1 MNRRS
6 VSARTVLGL
15 LTGLILALGT
25 AGCKAPLYYYTQD
38 QFAGRAVPPSGLQQR
53 VLAAYTS
60 NGSNG
65 GAEILDGLRDL
76 RSNVQNTKPTFSISG
91 YSGNLP
97 TQIIN
102 YPEEQ
107 DGYILDSSSGTLTQV
122 NYATEKS
129 GNAELTLG
137 ANATSAAASPDGSRF
152 VGSTI
157 TVSPSSPN
165 NSGQILINGTGTQS
179 SGQAGPY
186 ALSLPNV
193 NRVVMNPG
201 NSVILAMTRN
211 SNNLYRIIQLPQST
225 TPIFPPGY
233 IDCEPLVLPVYCI
246 VPVPGTYDRPTNAYF
261 SLDGTTA
268 YVLNC
273 GPECGGTQA
282 SVTALQVSQITF
294 NNIPTVNPLSAG
306 APNPLASLPVANP
319 IPIPGGVTDALSDG
333 TNLYLSGQSLF
344 RPTSTGALS
353 TTPAADG
360 LFTGFLTV
368 LPLSTYVPG
377 NPISI
382 SDGNHIRM
390 LFADNNTLW
399 IGSTQCAV
407 GERAATGQ
415 NVNCLTMVNLGA
427 TPTAM
432 VLPNV
437 TPNGPT
443 TVPYPNTN
451 GNLYYYGDLTG
462 ICWVQNYNKVYTAYG
477 GQIHAF
483 YTGGPIT
490 DSNDP
495 AHGTTPA
502 AGTEIN
508 NTNITI
514 QGTVLDVAYMDA
526 LTNQAN

>member
-6 VSARTVLGL
+6 VSARTALGILAGL
-15 LTGLILALGT
+15 LLALGT
-25 AGCKAPLYYYTQD
+25 AGCKAPLYYYTQN

-53 VLAAYTS
+53 VLAAFTS
-60 NGSNG
+60 NGSGG

-76 RSNVQNTKPTFSISG
+76 RSNVQNTRPIFSISG
-91 YSGNLP
+91 YSGSFP
-97 TQIIN
+97 SEIIN

-107 DGYILDSSSGTLTQV
+107 DGYILDSSAGTLTQV
-122 NYATEKS
+122 NYATERS
-129 GNAELTLG
+129 GTAIFSATLG
-137 ANATSAAASPDGSRF
+137 MNPPLAAVSPDGTRA
-152 VGSTI
+152 VGANVAASQIVVYSTVTPAG
-157 TVSPSSPN
+157 TVVLN
-165 NSGQILINGTGTQS
+165 
-179 SGQAGPY
+179 
-186 ALSLPNV
+186 LPNV

-211 SNNLYRIIQLPQST
+211 SNNLYRIIQLPQTS

-233 IDCEPLVLPVYCI
+233 IDCEPLLLPIYCI
-246 VPVPGTYDRPTNAYF
+246 VPVPGAYDHPTSAYF
-261 SLDGTTA
+261 SLDGSTA

-282 SVTALQVSQITF
+282 SVTALNVSQITY
-294 NNIPTVNPLSAG
+294 NTIPSAASANPY
-306 APNPLASLPVANP
+306 PNPMATLPVANP
-319 IPIPGGVTDALSDG
+319 IPIPGGVTFALSDG
-333 TNLYLSGQSLF
+333 SNLYLSGQSLF
-344 RPTSTGALS
+344 RPTSTGALT

-360 LFTGFLTV
+360 LFTGYLTV
-368 LPLSTYVPG
+368 MPLSSYVPA
-377 NPISI
+377 NPVSI
-382 SDGNHIRM
+382 SDGNHVRM

-399 IGSTQCAV
+399 VGSTNCAV
-407 GERAATGQ
+407 GERAHTGQ
-415 NVNCLTMVNLGA
+415 NVNCLTLVNLGTT
-427 TPTAM
+427 TPTAT
-432 VLPNV
+432 VIPNV
-437 TPNGPT
+437 TPNGAT
-443 TVPYPNTN
+443 TVAYPNTN

-508 NTNITI
+508 NTNITV
-514 QGTVLDVAYMDA
+514 QGTVLDVAYLDA